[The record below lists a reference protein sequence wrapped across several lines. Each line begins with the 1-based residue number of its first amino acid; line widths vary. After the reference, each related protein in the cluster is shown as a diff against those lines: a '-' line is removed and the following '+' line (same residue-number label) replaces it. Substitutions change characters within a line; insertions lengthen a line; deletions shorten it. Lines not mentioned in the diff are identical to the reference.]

1 MLVNKEHHQVTT
13 SVGASKSGVHIFAG
27 NMPTLH
33 LALQWSSKKDILD
46 LSG

>member
-13 SVGASKSGVHIFAG
+13 GVGASKSGIHIFAS
-27 NMPTLH
+27 NMPMLH
-33 LALQWSSKKDILD
+33 LALQWTSKKDILD